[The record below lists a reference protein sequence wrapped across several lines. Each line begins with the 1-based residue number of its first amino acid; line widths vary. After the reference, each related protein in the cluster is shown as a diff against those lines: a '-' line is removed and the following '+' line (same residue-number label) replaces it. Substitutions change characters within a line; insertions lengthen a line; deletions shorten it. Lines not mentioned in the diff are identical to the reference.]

1 MVLQVLVRHP
11 LSWHWPN
18 NCIKKISKVWCL
30 NSTQVIKEVSMS
42 SEISSNHLLDLELF
56 QGIYFVKNKKPKCQ
70 TGNFRRSWYDDKSCT
85 ICIEKKYLSFIN
97 KVIEKYHSNAR
108 FCLVSNYV
116 SKIIPALQSRCT
128 RFKFKQISFEEA
140 KNRIIEIC
148 RNERLNISH
157 DAIEAVFKLCQ
168 GDMRRVVNMLQS
180 LSMIDSS

>member
-1 MVLQVLVRHP
+1 
-11 LSWHWPN
+11 
-18 NCIKKISKVWCL
+18 
-30 NSTQVIKEVSMS
+30 
-42 SEISSNHLLDLELF
+42 
-56 QGIYFVKNKKPKCQ
+56 
-70 TGNFRRSWYDDKSCT
+70 
-85 ICIEKKYLSFIN
+85 
-97 KVIEKYHSNAR
+97 
-108 FCLVSNYV
+108 LVSNYV

-140 KNRIIEIC
+140 KNRIVEIC

>member
-1 MVLQVLVRHP
+1 MVLELNASDERGINVVRDLIKSFAGSGTLSRNQNVKLV
-11 LSWHWPN
+11 
-18 NCIKKISKVWCL
+18 I
-30 NSTQVIKEVSMS
+30 
-42 SEISSNHLLDLELF
+42 LDEADMMTKAAQFAL
-56 QGIYFVKNKKPKCQ
+56 
-70 TGNFRRSWYDDKSCT
+70 RR
-85 ICIEKKYLSFIN
+85 I
-97 KVIEKYHSNAR
+97 IEKYHSNAR

-140 KNRIIEIC
+140 KNRIVEIC